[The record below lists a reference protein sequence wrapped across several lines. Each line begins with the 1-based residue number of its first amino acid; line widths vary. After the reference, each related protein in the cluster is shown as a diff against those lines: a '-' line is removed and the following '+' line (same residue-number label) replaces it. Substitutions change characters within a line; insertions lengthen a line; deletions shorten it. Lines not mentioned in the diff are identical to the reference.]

1 MIIDLNLKNKQ
12 VIVVGGGNESARKVE
27 ALLTQSCE
35 IIVIADVVDKSIKK
49 YAEDGKL
56 ILERIKINNANYLNK
71 YKNLILILATT
82 DNRELNREIVL
93 FGKSIGCYVYAAD
106 DPDFS
111 DFSHPSVINVKDLI
125 QVAIS
130 TGGRSPLIGKTL
142 RKILEP
148 IINSAV
154 SDLIINQIK
163 LQEQFRAKAKSILLS
178 SGCRKDF
185 LIELMCDE
193 KVNQLLSAGDIIEAE
208 KLASELLNLHS
219 NKFSSNGI
227 LNRE

>member
-35 IIVIADVVDKSIKK
+35 IIVVAEVVDKSIKK
-49 YAEDGKL
+49 HAEDGKL
-56 ILERIKINNANYLNK
+56 FLERIKIDNANYLNK

-82 DNRELNREIVL
+82 DSRELNREIVL

-142 RKILEP
+142 RKKIEP

-178 SGCRKDF
+178 TGGRKNF

-208 KLASELLNLHS
+208 KLASDLLNLHS
-219 NKFSSNGI
+219 NKI
-227 LNRE
+227 

>member
-82 DNRELNREIVL
+82 DSRKLNREIVL
-93 FGKSIGCYVYAAD
+93 FGKSIGCYVYAVD

-111 DFSHPSVINVKDLI
+111 DFSHPSVINVKDVI

-130 TGGRSPLIGKTL
+130 TGGRSPLIGKSL
-142 RKILEP
+142 RKKIEP
-148 IINSAV
+148 IINGAV

-178 SGCRKDF
+178 TGGRKNF

-193 KVNQLLSAGDIIEAE
+193 KVNQLLSAGDIVEAE
-208 KLASELLNLHS
+208 KLASDLLNLHS
-219 NKFSSNGI
+219 NKF
-227 LNRE
+227 